1 MKKHGKYT
9 IGQTLVEFALVLTT
23 LLLVVFGIFD
33 FGMTFQAWLTVQNSA
48 QAAARYA
55 TTGQGFQGGVAA
67 RLQDIKDEATSRAV
81 GLGIVTGAGPSDPGY
96 FHVDVYSAD
105 SPAGTE
111 SPGGPNTRVSV
122 DVIFNQPLIT
132 PFLSQFA
139 RYLRITGHSEM
150 VTERYRFPG
159 YGTPPGV
166 LPPTIPP
173 TPTSTPTPTPT
184 KTSTPTLTP
193 TPTSTPSPTSTP

>member
-1 MKKHGKYT
+1 MVKAHDKHKL
-9 IGQTLVEFALVLTT
+9 GQTLVEFALLLT
-23 LLLVVFGIFD
+23 LLLMVIFGIFD
-33 FGMTFQAWLTVQNSA
+33 FGRTFQAWLTVQNSA

-55 TTGQGFQGGVAA
+55 TTGQGYQDGVAA
-67 RLQDIKDEATSRAV
+67 RLQDIKDEATKRSV
-81 GLGIVTGAGPSDPGY
+81 GLSVVTGAGPSDPGY

-132 PFLSQFA
+132 PLLSQFA
-139 RYLRITGHSEM
+139 RYLRLTGHSEM

-173 TPTSTPTPTPT
+173 TPTPT
-184 KTSTPTLTP
+184 KTPTPTLTP
-193 TPTSTPSPTSTP
+193 IPTNTPTPTRTP